1 MRIKDILVLESTNR
15 DRIVLLK
22 EGVFWRAYQVSAYL
36 FVHYIRELKVTHK
49 YVKTAKAD
57 AFFIGFPT
65 KILEDV
71 LDKARAKNWKIER
84 EEGKIQI
91 TTDQQAPEEQFEE
104 WTKVHRS
111 IPEAKSKTDA
121 GHPEIIERIRR
132 FPIMEKT
139 PLETQQF
146 VLELKRMINGLV

>member
-1 MRIKDILVLESTNR
+1 MRIKDILVQESTNR
-15 DRIVLLK
+15 ERIVLFK

-36 FVHYIRELKVTHK
+36 FVHHIRELKVTHK
-49 YVKTAKAD
+49 YVKSAKAD

-71 LDKARAKNWKIER
+71 LDKAREKNWKIER

-91 TTDQQAPEEQFEE
+91 TTDQQVPEEKFEE
-104 WTKVHRS
+104 WAKAFRRIS
-111 IPEAKSKTDA
+111 EAKSEA
-121 GHPEIIERIRR
+121 HSGHHDIIERIKR

-146 VLELKRMINGLV
+146 VLELKRLINGPV